1 MPSLTLRAPYKR
13 NQGVMSPSE
22 MIETYFFGIS
32 LCDADGNKISSD
44 VLQLYLESATE
55 EIENYLDIKIQ
66 KQIIEEDLGFWLYDW
81 KNWGY
86 IRTSYPVV
94 KPQLIEGFIND
105 VRQITYPQS
114 WLSARR
120 TNDGKTYFRT
130 VNLVPTNGTTGANSQ
145 IYSGI
150 TPHLGF
156 YGNKNIPNYWQITYC
171 TGFDKVPSDLLNA
184 IGKLAAINVF
194 HIMGDLILGAGIA
207 SQSIGIDGLSQSIA
221 TTSSATNAGYGARV
235 SGYLADLKLS
245 MPKLRAFYKGMNLTS
260 A

>member
-22 MIETYFFGIS
+22 MIETYFFGID
-32 LCDADGNKISSD
+32 LCDPDGNKLSSD
-44 VLQLYLESATE
+44 VIQLYLDSATE
-55 EIENYLDIKIQ
+55 EVENYLDIKIQ
-66 KQIIEEDLGFWLYDW
+66 KQIIEEDLGFWLDDW

-94 KPQLIEGFIND
+94 KPHSIEGFIND

-130 VNLVPTNGTTGANSQ
+130 LNLVPTNGTTNSNSQ

-156 YGNKNIPNYWQITYC
+156 YGNKNIPNYWQVTYC
-171 TGFDKVPSDLLNA
+171 TGFDKIPGDLLNV

-207 SQSIGIDGLSQSIA
+207 SQSIGIDGLSQSIS

-235 SGYLADLKLS
+235 QGYTADLKLQL
-245 MPKLRAFYKGMNLTS
+245 PKLRAFYKGMNLTS